1 MNIEDQL
8 KKVTA
13 ESEYW
18 FSRFQYADVN
28 LERTSQKLAASDAV
42 AEDFREKNISLAMRL
57 ELICDIQKAMQKTG
71 APMPSWT
78 LGGVTENALRELRDK
93 ASEYRAPQIINDAK
107 FNLVRPRGIKMSR
120 GVEDYVNNLEAT
132 VRQLMAAVQEQE
144 IKK

>member
-1 MNIEDQL
+1 MTTEDQL
-8 KKVTA
+8 KKATA

-78 LGGVTENALRELRDK
+78 LGGVTENALRELRNK
-93 ASEYRAPQIINDAK
+93 ASEYRAPKIITDAR
-107 FNLVRPRGIKMSR
+107 FNLTRPRGIKMSR
-120 GVEDYVNNLEAT
+120 AVEDYVNNLEAT

>member
-1 MNIEDQL
+1 MNIEEQL

-18 FSRFQYADVN
+18 FSRFQYSDVN

-42 AEDFREKNISLAMRL
+42 AADFREKNISLAMRL

-78 LGGVTENALRELRDK
+78 LGGVTEDKLRELRGQ
-93 ASEYRAPQIINDAK
+93 AMEYKAPQIIHDAK
-107 FNLVRPRGIKMSR
+107 FNLIRPRGFKIGR
-120 GVEDYVNNLEAT
+120 AAEDYVNNLEAT
-132 VRQLMAAVQEQE
+132 IKMLMTALQNRVNE
-144 IKK
+144 K